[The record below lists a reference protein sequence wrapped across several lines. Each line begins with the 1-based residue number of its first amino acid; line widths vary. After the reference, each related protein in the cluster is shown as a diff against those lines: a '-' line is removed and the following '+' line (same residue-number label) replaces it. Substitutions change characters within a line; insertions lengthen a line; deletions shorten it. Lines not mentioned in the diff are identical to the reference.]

1 MAEQLAIPLNRFV
14 EQRYQRLGSGIPG
27 SKTGATINQDRVD
40 ICSCNPSRDHG
51 ANLVDIIRYDASL
64 YQNMAAFVQMLNQQ
78 VTAAILVEATRIG
91 NR

>member
-1 MAEQLAIPLNRFV
+1 MAEQLSIPFDRFV

-27 SKTGATINQDRVD
+27 GKASAAINQNRVD
-40 ICSCNPSRDHG
+40 ICSRNPLRDHG
-51 ANLVDIIRYDASL
+51 TNLIDIIRNDASL
-64 YQNMAAFVQMLNQQ
+64 HQGMAAFVQMLNQQ